1 MDWASVFQFY
11 ARLKRELR
19 EALWKAELSP
29 ECRKLAWEVVSKVL
43 ESKAVELEEMAAS
56 GDS

>member
-1 MDWASVFQFY
+1 MFQFY